1 MADSNIEQL
10 LKQILGT
17 KLGKDMR
24 QAIHD
29 GIEQC
34 YEDGKVGA
42 VDLVA
47 RQRIDNLAKLQE
59 GSTTGDAELQDIRVG
74 ADGKVYT
81 SAGEAVREQ
90 FSTQKNYS
98 MEIFGTVDWA
108 YETVYNTVIDLPLN
122 RIFQIDNATKE
133 NGVPVELKHSTLIK
147 FSPYVSDSDTTGYCL
162 YIYSALMNSTDVELY
177 YAYAINNQTVES
189 LKWHKF
195 ADKDYADDIA
205 ELQDIRVGADGK
217 VYTSAGEAVRE
228 QFSTQKNYSMEIF
241 GTVDW
246 AYETVYNTV
255 IDLPLNRIFQIDNAT
270 KENGVPVE
278 LKHSTLIKF
287 SPYVS
292 DSDTTGYCLYIYS
305 ALMNST
311 DVELYYA
318 YAINNQTVES
328 LKWHKF
334 ADKDY
339 ADNRGI
345 DNVGISTDELSIVF
359 IGDSI
364 VEGYGS
370 SDYNGGSDGTS
381 GHLIENNVKT
391 WYRNTGSKCW
401 VNQMIEYLT
410 TTYDNVKACNNG
422 IGGFTAA
429 QIYSNLETLTLDDDG
444 DRADVVILSIG
455 TNDRNSNNKVSD
467 ITSRI
472 EDTIVWLKRRNIQ
485 PIVLTNTPL
494 IGMTKGNNA
503 ETIQSCIL
511 KACKDKQIICYDVL
525 SKMNYYLW
533 EHDIPLEASSD
544 QTKVMR
550 DNLHPSD
557 IGYEIMFNI
566 IKKMLVV

>member
-1 MADSNIEQL
+1 MADSNIEEILKQL
-10 LKQILGT
+10 LAARF
-17 KLGKDMR
+17 GKDVR

-47 RQRIDNLAKLQE
+47 RQRIDNLAKLEE

-98 MEIFGTVDWA
+98 METFGIVDWA
-108 YETVYNTVIDLPLN
+108 NDETVYNTVIDLPLN
-122 RIFQIDNATKE
+122 RIFRIENATKE
-133 NGVPVELKHSTLIK
+133 NGVPVEQKHSTLIK
-147 FSPYVSDSDTTGYCL
+147 FSPYVSDFDATGYCL
-162 YIYSALMNSTDVELY
+162 YIYAALINSTDFELY

-189 LKWHKF
+189 LKWHNF
-195 ADKDYADDIA
+195 ADKDYADI
-205 ELQDIRVGADGK
+205 G
-217 VYTSAGEAVRE
+217 VRPFQISQGYRIDPDTLE
-228 QFSTQKNYSMEIF
+228 KL
-241 GTVDW
+241 G
-246 AYETVYNTV
+246 YNTI
-255 IDLPLNRIFQIDNAT
+255 IDFPENRIYCMLN
-270 KENGVPVE
+270 NNNVE
-278 LKHSTLIKF
+278 EIGLPPDTSGLYGTLIKL
-287 SPYVS
+287 SPF
-292 DSDTTGYCLYIYS
+292 SDTDATGFIPYFYFSVNGRDTFLH
-305 ALMNST
+305 
-311 DVELYYA
+311 YA
-318 YAINNQTVES
+318 YALNNQTADS
-328 LKWHKF
+328 LVWHKVNSSVT
-334 ADKDY
+334 
-339 ADNRGI
+339 NRGI

-472 EDTIVWLKRRNIQ
+472 KDTIEWLKRRNIQ

-511 KACKDKQIICYDVL
+511 KACKDEQIICYDVL

-533 EHDIPLEASSD
+533 EHDIPLEASPD

-550 DNLHPSD
+550 DKLHPSD

-566 IKKMLVV
+566 IKKMLMV